1 MDLVEKLKEAIALAQ
16 KAKQSDLKRL
26 LTEMQA
32 DTVRLV
38 EESHRKN
45 QRIAELEKTATIK
58 QNLTLKGSAYYVFD
72 AAGKHIEG
80 PYCPRCL
87 DVDKIK
93 SRIADLGATNF
104 ECLICRTPYPRSEV
118 SLHPDES

>member
-45 QRIAELEKTATIK
+45 QRIAELEKTTTIN
-58 QNLTLKGSAYYVFD
+58 QNLTLKGSAYYVID
-72 AAGKHIEG
+72 TSGKHIEG

-87 DVDKIK
+87 DVDNVKT
-93 SRIADLGATNF
+93 RIADLGATNL
-104 ECLICRTPYPRSEV
+104 ECFVCRTPYPRTPV
-118 SLHPDES
+118 ALNPDES

>member
-1 MDLVEKLKEAIALAQ
+1 MDLVEKLKEAIAQAK
-16 KAKQSDLKRL
+16 KAKKSDLL
-26 LTEMQA
+26 LHLTELQA

-38 EESHRKN
+38 EESHRKD
-45 QRIAELEKTATIK
+45 QRIAELEKTSTIK
-58 QNLTLKGSAYYVFD
+58 QNLTLKGSAYYLID
-72 AAGKHIEG
+72 AAGKHTEG

-104 ECLICRTPYPRSEV
+104 ECLICRTPYPRAEV